1 MNNYSLERRIA
12 KLERIL
18 YNEAKQI
25 GTLYH
30 VCTLDAYLNYI
41 LPTDTLKA
49 SGNYKNHLYNSNNY
63 ISFTRD
69 KRFVVTT
76 YKTTSADILIQL
88 VIDGDKLSENYKITP
103 YNDFA
108 YSYDYMNKD
117 NPKNREKEEVVK
129 GPIKNISKYIKQVN
143 IIFSIGYNIEHCERL
158 LNVLEPHRKELSDVT
173 YINIGQS
180 PIKINNGANIDEI
193 INIIKASLS
202 EYQLLSNKLKTIRD
216 AIKAGVDVNGTNIG
230 FSPIAT
236 QCKAPNSSLSIIKL
250 LLKSGADPNGKD
262 DYGIPAIVLASKYG
276 KVDYVEALINANA
289 DINIKSKFGTAL
301 QCAIDRNDN
310 NGNEIAEIL
319 RENGANE

>member
-1 MNNYSLERRIA
+1 M
-12 KLERIL
+12 
-18 YNEAKQI
+18 
-25 GTLYH
+25 
-30 VCTLDAYLNYI
+30 
-41 LPTDTLKA
+41 
-49 SGNYKNHLYNSNNY
+49 
-63 ISFTRD
+63 
-69 KRFVVTT
+69 
-76 YKTTSADILIQL
+76 
-88 VIDGDKLSENYKITP
+88 
-103 YNDFA
+103 
-108 YSYDYMNKD
+108 
-117 NPKNREKEEVVK
+117 
-129 GPIKNISKYIKQVN
+129 
-143 IIFSIGYNIEHCERL
+143 
-158 LNVLEPHRKELSDVT
+158 
-173 YINIGQS
+173 
-180 PIKINNGANIDEI
+180 
-193 INIIKASLS
+193 
-202 EYQLLSNKLKTIRD
+202 SNKLKTIRD